1 MRFTLLN
8 DWLSWQE
15 TLHPK
20 KIDPGLERSG
30 EVLRR
35 MGLKPPA
42 YTVIAVGGTNG
53 KGSSVAMLEAILS
66 AAGYRVGAY
75 SSPHLLRYNERIRV
89 NGIEATDGELCA
101 AFARIDEARGGISLS
116 YFEFGT
122 LAAFDI
128 FHRAELD
135 VAILEVGMGGRLD
148 VVNLFDADA
157 ALVTTIG
164 LDHMEWL
171 GPDRESIAAEK
182 ARIFRPGRP
191 AIYGEADPPQSLVAH
206 AKEIAAP
213 LYCFKRDFDYKT
225 QGQGWSWWGP
235 RCGIEALPIPGL
247 QGDFQLQ
254 NAAAVLM
261 TLETLAT
268 HRDVLV
274 SREGLS
280 RHPASRDISTSV
292 YVTGRRE
299 RPAQLS
305 VSGHDI
311 KQGLSTVNLPG
322 RFQVSTGTDMV
333 TRIFDVAHNPHAAAA
348 LARTL
353 REQPC
358 AGRTLAVF
366 GMLADKDIAGVVREM
381 RDVVDVWYAAN
392 LSVERG
398 SSAERLAQHVRD
410 VIPEAEVYS
419 SHETVEQAYHAAL
432 LAAGAQDRIVV
443 FGSFYTVAEAL
454 RQDYNK

>member
-1 MRFTLLN
+1 MRFTTLA

-15 TLHPK
+15 ILHPK

-35 MGLKPPA
+35 MGLKPPM
-42 YTVIAVGGTNG
+42 YTVITVGGTNG
-53 KGSSVAMLEAILS
+53 KGSSVAMLEAILL

-89 NGIEATDGELCA
+89 SGVEADDHELCA
-101 AFARIDEARGGISLS
+101 AFARIDEARSEISLS

-128 FHRAELD
+128 FHRAGLD

-182 ARIFRPGRP
+182 AQIFRPGRP
-191 AIYGEADPPQSLVAH
+191 AIYGESDPPQSLVAY

-213 LYCFKRDFDYKT
+213 LYCFKHDFGYET
-225 QGQGWSWWGP
+225 HGQGWSWWGP
-235 RCGIEALPIPGL
+235 RRGIEALPIPRL

-274 SREGLS
+274 SRE
-280 RHPASRDISTSV
+280 A
-292 YVTGRRE
+292 GRRE
-299 RPAQLS
+299 RPARLS
-305 VSGHDI
+305 VSEHDI

-348 LARTL
+348 LAQTL
-353 REQPC
+353 RKQPC

-366 GMLADKDIAGVVREM
+366 SMLADKDIAGVVREM
-381 RDVVDVWYAAN
+381 RDVVDTWYVASLA
-392 LSVERG
+392 VERG

-419 SHETVEQAYHAAL
+419 HETVEQAYQAVL

-454 RQDYNK
+454 RQDYNNRSMQTMRSRYGRE

>member
-1 MRFTLLN
+1 MRYTRLN
-8 DWLSWQE
+8 DWLAWQE

-42 YTVIAVGGTNG
+42 YTVVTVGGTNG
-53 KGSSVAMLEAILS
+53 KGSSVAMLEAVFL

-89 NGIEATDGELCA
+89 NGVEADDGELCA
-101 AFARIDEARGGISLS
+101 AFARIDAARGAISLS

-128 FHRAELD
+128 FHRVELD
-135 VAILEVGMGGRLD
+135 VAVLEVGMGGRLD
-148 VVNLFDADA
+148 VVNLFDAGA
-157 ALVTTIG
+157 ALVTSVG

-182 ARIFRPGRP
+182 AKIFRPGRP
-191 AIYGEADPPQSLVAH
+191 AIYGESDPPQSLVAY
-206 AKEIAAP
+206 AQEIAAP
-213 LYCFKRDFDYKT
+213 LYCFKRDFGYET
-225 QGQGWSWWGP
+225 QGQGWSWRGP
-235 RCGIEALPIPGL
+235 ARVIEALPLPRL
-247 QGDFQLQ
+247 QGSFQLQ

-261 TLETLAT
+261 TLETLAA
-268 HRDVLV
+268 R
-274 SREGLS
+274 
-280 RHPASRDISTSV
+280 
-292 YVTGRRE
+292 
-299 RPAQLS
+299 LS
-305 VSGHDI
+305 VSEHDI
-311 KQGLSTVNLPG
+311 RQGLVTVNLPG
-322 RFQVSTGTDMV
+322 RFQVLTGAGRA

-348 LARTL
+348 LACTL
-353 REQPC
+353 RERPC

-381 RDVVDVWYAAN
+381 RDEVDAWYAAS
-392 LSVERG
+392 LTVERG
-398 SSAERLAQHVRD
+398 SPAERLAQHVRD
-410 VIPEAEVYS
+410 VISEVEVYR
-419 SHETVEQAYHAAL
+419 HETVEQAYHAAL
-432 LAAGAQDRIVV
+432 LAAGAQDRVVV

-454 RQDYNK
+454 RQDYNGQ

>member
-15 TLHPK
+15 ILHPK

-42 YTVIAVGGTNG
+42 YTVITVGGTNG
-53 KGSSVAMLEAILS
+53 KGSSVAMLEAIFL

-89 NGIEATDGELCA
+89 NGVEATDDELCT

-135 VAILEVGMGGRLD
+135 VAVLEVGMGGRLD

-182 ARIFRPGRP
+182 AQIFRPGRP
-191 AIYGEADPPQSLVAH
+191 AIYGESDPPQSLVAH

-225 QGQGWSWWGP
+225 HGQGWSWWGP
-235 RCGIEALPIPGL
+235 RHGIEALPIPRL

-261 TLETLAT
+261 TLETLAA
-268 HRDVLV
+268 RL
-274 SREGLS
+274 
-280 RHPASRDISTSV
+280 P
-292 YVTGRRE
+292 
-299 RPAQLS
+299 

-322 RFQVSTGTDMV
+322 RFQVSMGTDTV
-333 TRIFDVAHNPHAAAA
+333 TRVFDVAHNPHAAAA

-353 REQPC
+353 RAQPC

-366 GMLADKDIAGVVREM
+366 SMLADKDIAGVVREM
-381 RDVVDVWYAAN
+381 RDVVGTWYVASLA
-392 LSVERG
+392 VERG

-419 SHETVEQAYHAAL
+419 HETVEQAYQAVL

-443 FGSFYTVAEAL
+443 FGSFYTVAETL

>member
-1 MRFTLLN
+1 MRFTTLA

-15 TLHPK
+15 ILHPK

-35 MGLKPPA
+35 MGLKPPT
-42 YTVIAVGGTNG
+42 YTVITVGGTNG
-53 KGSSVAMLEAILS
+53 KGSSVAMLEAILL

-89 NGIEATDGELCA
+89 NGVEADDDELCA
-101 AFARIDEARGGISLS
+101 TFSRIDEARGGISLS

-135 VAILEVGMGGRLD
+135 VAVLEVGMGGRLD
-148 VVNLFDADA
+148 VVNLFDADS
-157 ALVTTIG
+157 ALVTAIG

-182 ARIFRPGRP
+182 AQIFRPGRP
-191 AIYGEADPPQSLVAH
+191 AIYGESDPPQSLVAY

-213 LYCFKRDFDYKT
+213 LYCFKHDFGYET
-225 QGQGWSWWGP
+225 HGQGWSWWGP
-235 RCGIEALPIPGL
+235 RRGIEALPIPRL

-261 TLETLAT
+261 TLETLAA
-268 HRDVLV
+268 RL
-274 SREGLS
+274 
-280 RHPASRDISTSV
+280 P
-292 YVTGRRE
+292 
-299 RPAQLS
+299 

-322 RFQVSTGTDMV
+322 RFQVSTGIDTA

-366 GMLADKDIAGVVREM
+366 SMLADKDIAGVVREM
-381 RDVVDVWYAAN
+381 RDVVDTWYVASLA
-392 LSVERG
+392 VERG
-398 SSAERLAQHVRD
+398 SSAERVAQHVRD
-410 VIPEAEVYS
+410 VIPEAAVH
-419 SHETVEQAYHAAL
+419 SHETVEQAYQAVL
-432 LAAGAQDRIVV
+432 PAAGAQDRIVV

-454 RQDYNK
+454 RQDYNTQES

>member
-1 MRFTLLN
+1 MRFTKFA
-8 DWLSWQE
+8 DWLAWQE

-42 YTVIAVGGTNG
+42 YTVITVGGTNG
-53 KGSSVAMLEAILS
+53 KGSSVAMLEAILL

-75 SSPHLLRYNERIRV
+75 FSPHLLRYNERIRV
-89 NGIEATDGELCA
+89 NGLEAADDELCA
-101 AFARIDEARGGISLS
+101 AFARIDEARSEISLS

-128 FHRAELD
+128 FHRTKLD
-135 VAILEVGMGGRLD
+135 VAVLEVGMGGRLD

-157 ALVTTIG
+157 ALVTTVG

-191 AIYGEADPPQSLVAH
+191 AIYGESDPPQSLVAY
-206 AKEIAAP
+206 AQEIAAP
-213 LYCFKRDFDYKT
+213 LYCFERDFGYDT

-235 RCGIEALPIPGL
+235 GRSIEALPMPRL
-247 QGDFQLQ
+247 QGGFQLQ

-261 TLETLAT
+261 TLETLA
-268 HRDVLV
+268 
-274 SREGLS
+274 
-280 RHPASRDISTSV
+280 
-292 YVTGRRE
+292 
-299 RPAQLS
+299 AQLS
-305 VSGHDI
+305 VSEHDI

-322 RFQVSTGTDMV
+322 RFQVSTDTDTA
-333 TRIFDVAHNPHAAAA
+333 TRVFDVAHNPHAAAA
-348 LARTL
+348 LVRTL
-353 REQPC
+353 RAQPC

-366 GMLADKDIAGVVREM
+366 SMLADKDIAGVVWEM
-381 RDVVDVWYAAN
+381 RDAVDAWYVASLA
-392 LSVERG
+392 VERG
-398 SSAERLAQHVRD
+398 SSAERLAQQVWD
-410 VIPEAEVYS
+410 VIPAAEVYR
-419 SHETVEQAYHAAL
+419 HETVEQAYQAAL
-432 LAAGAQDRIVV
+432 LTAGVHDRVVV

-454 RQDYNK
+454 RQDYNKR

>member
-8 DWLSWQE
+8 DWLLWQE

-30 EVLRR
+30 EVLLR
-35 MGLKPPA
+35 MGLKPPM
-42 YTVIAVGGTNG
+42 YTVITVGGTNG
-53 KGSSVAMLEAILS
+53 KGSSVAMLEAILL
-66 AAGYRVGAY
+66 AAGYRAGAY

-89 NGIEATDGELCA
+89 NGIEATDDELCT
-101 AFARIDEARGGISLS
+101 AFARIDEARGEISLS

-157 ALVTTIG
+157 ALVTTVG

-182 ARIFRPGRP
+182 ARIFRPGHP
-191 AIYGEADPPQSLVAH
+191 AIYGESDPPQSLVAY

-213 LYCFKRDFDYKT
+213 LYCFKHDFGYET
-225 QGQGWSWWGP
+225 QGQGWSWWGAG
-235 RCGIEALPIPGL
+235 RCIEALPLPRL

-268 HRDVLV
+268 HRDMLV
-274 SREGLS
+274 SRE
-280 RHPASRDISTSV
+280 A
-292 YVTGRRE
+292 GRRE
-299 RPAQLS
+299 RPARLP

-322 RFQVSTGTDMV
+322 RFQVSTGADMV

-353 REQPC
+353 RAQSC

-366 GMLADKDIAGVVREM
+366 SMLADKDIAGVVREM
-381 RDVVDVWYAAN
+381 RDVVDGWYVASLA
-392 LSVERG
+392 VERG
-398 SSAERLAQHVRD
+398 SSAAGLAQHVRD

-419 SHETVEQAYHAAL
+419 HETVEQAYQAVL

-454 RQDYNK
+454 RLDYTKEAPINSC

>member
-1 MRFTLLN
+1 MRFTTLA

-15 TLHPK
+15 ILHPK

-42 YTVIAVGGTNG
+42 YTVITVGGTNG
-53 KGSSVAMLEAILS
+53 KGSCVAMLEAILL
-66 AAGYRVGAY
+66 AAGYRAGAY

-89 NGIEATDGELCA
+89 NGIEATDDELCT
-101 AFARIDEARGGISLS
+101 AFARIDEARGEISLS

-128 FHRAELD
+128 FHRGELD

-191 AIYGEADPPQSLVAH
+191 AIYGESDPPQSLVAY

-213 LYCFKRDFDYKT
+213 LYCFKHDFGYET
-225 QGQGWSWWGP
+225 QGQGWSWWGAG
-235 RCGIEALPIPGL
+235 RCIEALPIPRL

-254 NAAAVLM
+254 NAAAALM
-261 TLETLAT
+261 TLETLAA
-268 HRDVLV
+268 RLPV
-274 SREGLS
+274 SE
-280 RHPASRDISTSV
+280 
-292 YVTGRRE
+292 
-299 RPAQLS
+299 
-305 VSGHDI
+305 HDI
-311 KQGLSTVNLPG
+311 KEGLSTVNLPG
-322 RFQVSTGTDMV
+322 RFQISTGTDMV

-353 REQPC
+353 RAQPC

-366 GMLADKDIAGVVREM
+366 SMLADKDIAGVVREM
-381 RDVVDVWYAAN
+381 RDVVDTWYVASLA
-392 LSVERG
+392 VERG

-410 VIPEAEVYS
+410 VIPEAEVYR
-419 SHETVEQAYHAAL
+419 HETVEQAYQAVL

-454 RQDYNK
+454 RQDYNKQQYADHEIKIWKGID

>member
-1 MRFTLLN
+1 MRFTTLA

-35 MGLKPPA
+35 MGLKPQA
-42 YTVIAVGGTNG
+42 YTVITVGGTNG
-53 KGSSVAMLEAILS
+53 KGSSVAMLEAVLL

-89 NGIEATDGELCA
+89 NGIEATDDELCA

-225 QGQGWSWWGP
+225 QGQDWSWWGP
-235 RCGIEALPIPGL
+235 GRVIEALPIPGL
-247 QGDFQLQ
+247 QGGFQLQ

-274 SREGLS
+274 SREAG
-280 RHPASRDISTSV
+280 H
-292 YVTGRRE
+292 RE

-366 GMLADKDIAGVVREM
+366 SMLADKDIASVVREM
-381 RDVVDVWYAAN
+381 RDVVDAWYAAS

-398 SSAERLAQHVRD
+398 SSAERVAQHVRD